1 MLEALVLQQSANY
14 EQYQRRRVVA
24 EHPLARLEQLS
35 IRQARYFGRVNTK
48 CQLYLAATV
57 ANLTLMANQIGVFGD
72 PDNDDYGFATGGAV
86 GGDRNIVRRLLPT
99 WILAWL
105 RSPTVALSLFPTRA
119 FRPDF
124 HAYTS
129 KTRSWDGSVRENMGG
144 GTVIRNVSG
153 FKLDVDVSVARGIF
167 LWV

>member
-1 MLEALVLQQSANY
+1 MQEALVLQQSANY

-48 CQLYLAATV
+48 WQLYLAATV

-72 PDNDDYGFATGGAV
+72 PDNDDYAFATGGAV
-86 GGDRNIVRRLLPT
+86 GGDRNVVRRLLPT

-105 RSPTVALSLFPTRA
+105 RSRQWLYRSSQPGLSGRISTRTPA
-119 FRPDF
+119 R
-124 HAYTS
+124 HAA
-129 KTRSWDGSVRENMGG
+129 
-144 GTVIRNVSG
+144 GTAASERTWAVELESG
-153 FKLDVDVSVARGIF
+153 M
-167 LWV
+167 